1 MNRIAVISSEERV
14 NELVGDACAPFDA
27 EFTTVFLTTDE
38 EIAEHLNYEL
48 PEISVMNCSDPALDI
63 RSVVHTLRSDPWLH
77 YGGFILVYDPERVS
91 VRSHPLGDLNVV
103 STMETHRIAQYFPRL
118 LRILSVNQNILF
130 QRDIHALLRQ
140 NLSGVFVLDND
151 PFDLA
156 TYANLLSNFLFN
168 AGLISADQREG
179 FHIALMELLVN
190 AIEHGNCRISH
201 EEKSAYLET
210 GRDPMELIREK
221 NADPDVRARK
231 VYLSYRIRPQA
242 SRFTIR
248 DQGEGFD
255 WRSYRAPSG
264 ESGALKPHGRGIAMA
279 EHYLQNLEYNETGN
293 EVSVEVSH
301 LGEESHIVPE
311 AFAGQQEVEFA
322 EGETVF
328 TVGEQSSQLY
338 YIVSGAFNV
347 IVNGGVVSQLTSK
360 DIFVGEMS
368 FLLNNRRSAT
378 VVCAEAGSLIQIS
391 KEEFVD
397 AIKTHP
403 HYGLFLARLLARR
416 LQQVHAAYG

>member
-1 MNRIAVISSEERV
+1 VISSEERV
-14 NELVGDACAPFDA
+14 NELVAEACEPFEA
-27 EFTTVFLTTDE
+27 EYTTVFLTTDD
-38 EIAEHLNYEL
+38 EIVEHLNYEL
-48 PEISVMNCSDPALDI
+48 PEISVLNCSDPALDV
-63 RSVVHTLRSDPWLH
+63 RSVVNTLRSDPWLH
-77 YGGFILVYDPERVS
+77 YGGFILVYDSDRVS
-91 VRSHPLGDLNVV
+91 LRSHPLGDLNVV
-103 STMETHRIAQYFPRL
+103 STMETHRIVQYFPRL

-130 QRDIHALLRQ
+130 QRDIHALLHQ

-156 TYANLLSNFLFN
+156 TYTNLLANFLFN
-168 AGLISADQREG
+168 AGLITADQRED
-179 FHIALMELLVN
+179 FHVALMELLVN
-190 AIEHGNCRISH
+190 AIEHGNCRISYQ
-201 EEKSAYLET
+201 EKSEYLAS

-221 NADPDVRARK
+221 NADPEIQSRK
-231 VYLSYRIRPQA
+231 VYLSYRIQPHA

-264 ESGALKPHGRGIAMA
+264 ESGALTPHGRGIAMA

-293 EVSVEVSH
+293 EVSFEVPH
-301 LGEESHIVPE
+301 LRKESHVVPE
-311 AFAGQQEVEFA
+311 AFSGQRELEFA
-322 EGETVF
+322 EGDTVF
-328 TVGEQSSQLY
+328 SLGEQSSNLY

-347 IVNGGVVSQLTSK
+347 VVNEAVVSQLTTK
-360 DIFVGEMS
+360 DMFVGEMS

-416 LQQVHAAYG
+416 LQQLHAVYG